1 MGIDSVD
8 SILNSVKN
16 DDEPPIEYSQELC
29 ALWYAKKGD
38 WDGAHDLVSNIN
50 TGMGSWIHAHLHVIE
65 GDLGNAAYWYNKAE
79 RKPSPPNELES
90 EWLELVQAN
99 L

>member
-1 MGIDSVD
+1 MGIDSVA

-16 DDEPPIEYSQELC
+16 DAEPPIDYSQELC
-29 ALWYAKKGD
+29 ALWYAKKGA
-38 WDGAHDLVSNIN
+38 WDEAHDLISNIHSA
-50 TGMGSWIHAHLHVIE
+50 MGSWIHAHLHVIE
-65 GDLGNAAYWYNKAE
+65 GDLGNASYWYNKAE
-79 RKPSPPNELES
+79 REPSPPHEVES